1 MHVAVR
7 LLVCAAFVFLLRQ
20 HVRLAR
26 ALAALAVDPHVAW
39 RGRDYALDGGAHL
52 RS

>member
-1 MHVAVR
+1 V
-7 LLVCAAFVFLLRQ
+7 
-20 HVRLAR
+20 
-26 ALAALAVDPHVAW
+26 ALASLAVDRHVGW